1 MKLFRRAE
9 RERERADE
17 MQAHQDLYADELIAR
32 GYTPDAARREA
43 RLKFGNPRAK
53 LEEIGD
59 QQRLPLF
66 DTLGRDLR
74 YAVRVL
80 ARTPAFTITT
90 IVTLALV
97 IGANGAVFSLADTL
111 LLRALPYP
119 EPDRLVYVHTTR
131 DGQFTSIG
139 QDGNGWEAIRDRV
152 PSLTPAVYAGI
163 GGGVNLVA
171 PSGASYVRFQR
182 VSASYFRVLGVLP
195 RYGREFTPEED
206 APNGP
211 PAAILSHALW
221 QRLFAGDVNAVGQ
234 RIQLRGEPHTVV
246 GVMPAEF
253 VNIWDVDLW
262 TPLRPSR
269 MGEGGGT
276 NYVIIARLNPGV
288 TTARAE
294 GELRAASTPEIFVG
308 RHRKG
313 SDFTY
318 VFGMTP
324 MHDQQTTDL
333 GQPIVLLGASVGV
346 VLLIACVNLAALLL
360 ARGGG
365 RAKEIATR
373 MALGS
378 GRRAVVRQLMV
389 EAVVLAVAGGL
400 LGILV
405 AQFALASLK
414 WLAVGTFGDWQR
426 VSLDA
431 RVIGAT
437 LGLGVLTS
445 IVFGLVPA
453 WQASRVDVRAA
464 LADAGSRAVAGG
476 ARHWPRR
483 VLVAAEVALSVAL
496 LVTASLLIRTF
507 VSLRNLDPGFDPA
520 NLATVSVS
528 LQDARYGTVDSV
540 ARLVDVTL
548 EQLRSTPGIESAA
561 VALGSPYER
570 LLNMSFLWQG
580 AKPEDGQ
587 MANVGYVSDRY
598 FDTLRVPIRIGRPLL
613 DSDRGG
619 TPPVIVVN
627 ESFARLYS
635 KDQPVLG
642 RRLRLSGV
650 EREIVGIAGDVR
662 QRFAGFVV
670 DGLETGPLVN
680 TPIIYLPVGQ
690 ANDGL
695 LRQVH
700 VWFRPVWTV
709 RSSAPGRAEQ
719 AMREAIASAD
729 AALPVAES
737 ATMSGVMSRAIAQQ
751 RLLMTLVAV
760 LAAAA
765 LLLAAI
771 GIQGL
776 MAHTVAER
784 RREIGIRLALGAT
797 PAQTVREI
805 AISGLALTL
814 AGVIAG
820 AALSVLAVRLVQSFL
835 WGTGTTDPMTYVA
848 VAVVLFAVAGLASVL
863 PALRILRLD
872 PAVTLRQ

>member
-1 MKLFRRAE
+1 MTLFRRAE
-9 RERERADE
+9 RERERAEE

-32 GYTPDAARREA
+32 GDAPDAARREA

-53 LEEIGD
+53 LEAIDD
-59 QQRLPLF
+59 QQRLPLL
-66 DTLGRDLR
+66 DTIGRDLR

-119 EPDRLVYVHTTR
+119 DPDRLVYVHTTR
-131 DGQFTSIG
+131 DAQFTSIG
-139 QDGNGWEAIRDRV
+139 QDGPGWEAIRDHV
-152 PSLTPAVYAGI
+152 PSLTPAVYAGT

-171 PSGASYVRFQR
+171 AGGASFVSYQR
-182 VSASYFRVLGVLP
+182 VSAGYFRVLGVLP
-195 RYGREFTPEED
+195 RHGRDFTAAED

-262 TPLRPSR
+262 TPLRPGR
-269 MGEGGGT
+269 TGEGGGT
-276 NYVIIARLNPGV
+276 NYVVIARLNPGV
-288 TTARAE
+288 TTAQAE

-308 RHRKG
+308 RHRRD
-313 SDFTY
+313 SNPTY
-318 VFGMTP
+318 VFGMTR
-324 MHDQQTTDL
+324 MHDHQATSLQ
-333 GQPIVLLGASVGV
+333 QPIVLLGASVGV

-360 ARGGG
+360 ARGGA

-378 GRRAVVRQLMV
+378 GRRAVIRQLMV
-389 EAVVLAVAGGL
+389 EAVVLALAGGA

-405 AQFALASLK
+405 AQFALVSLK
-414 WLAVGTFGDWQR
+414 WLAVGTFADWQR
-426 VSLDA
+426 VTLDA
-431 RVIGAT
+431 RVIAAT
-437 LGLGVLTS
+437 LGLGALTS

-453 WQASRVDVRAA
+453 WQASRVDVQAA
-464 LADAGSRAVAGG
+464 LADRGSRAVAGG
-476 ARHWPRR
+476 TRHWPRR

-507 VSLRNLDPGFDPA
+507 VSLRDIDPGFDPV
-520 NLATVSVS
+520 NLATASVS
-528 LQDARYGTVDSV
+528 LQDARYGTADSV
-540 ARLVDVTL
+540 TRLIESSL
-548 EQLRSTPGIESAA
+548 ERLRATPGIESAA
-561 VALGSPYER
+561 VSLGSPYER
-570 LLNMSFLWQG
+570 LLNLGFLWQG
-580 AKPEDGQ
+580 AKPEEGR

-598 FDTLRVPIRIGRPLL
+598 FDTLRVPISAGRPLL
-613 DSDRGG
+613 DTDRAGM
-619 TPPVIVVN
+619 PPVVVVN
-627 ESFARLYS
+627 ETFARLYS
-635 KDQPVLG
+635 PDQPALG

-650 EREIVGIAGDVR
+650 EREVVGIARDV
-662 QRFAGFVV
+662 QQKSAGFIVE
-670 DGLETGPLVN
+670 GMSSGPILN
-680 TPIIYLPVGQ
+680 TPTIYLPVGQ
-690 ANDGL
+690 ASDGL

-700 VWFRPVWTV
+700 VWYRPVWTV

-719 AMREAIASAD
+719 TLREAIASAD
-729 AALPVAES
+729 AALPVAE
-737 ATMSGVMSRAIAQQ
+737 ATTMSGVMSRAIAQQ

-760 LAAAA
+760 LAGAAM
-765 LLLAAI
+765 LLAAI

-776 MAHTVAER
+776 LAHTVAER

-797 PAQTVREI
+797 PARTVREI
-805 AISGLALTL
+805 ALSGLGLAL
-814 AGVIAG
+814 AG
-820 AALSVLAVRLVQSFL
+820 AVVGGVLSIFAVRLVQSFL
-835 WGTGTTDPMTYVA
+835 WGTGTTDPLTYVA
-848 VAVVLFAVAGLASVL
+848 IAGVLLLVAGTASVL

-872 PAVTLRQ
+872 PAAVLR